1 MPLPRFLRRPAVRA
15 ALVYGGPTLAIVLLA
30 VLSVVLGDETLI
42 LRDVLETHLM
52 LEAPLAESLRAG
64 ELPVLDVHRGGGQPL
79 TGNPNALPFYPG
91 RALYLV
97 APVLWALN
105 AHFWLH
111 WLLAPA
117 AMFLLGRAWGLGRP
131 AAWAAGVCYATS
143 GFFLSQLNLYNL
155 VAGAALVPALAAAVL
170 FATEEGER
178 GRRWS
183 WAAGAGALWALVL
196 LSGDPTTAVAG
207 ALLAASAVA
216 VRSPRA
222 LLRPR
227 AIGPLVLAI
236 GLGTLVALP
245 QIVEMLRVLP
255 ATTRG
260 YRGFSE
266 SRLTVAVWHPLHA
279 LEWLVPTAFGRLDL
293 MGAGGFWA
301 RGLFAGHPPLFLSL
315 YPGVLAPALVLA
327 AGLPRDRRS
336 GWAWGTV
343 AVGTLLA
350 AGGTNPVGRFLF
362 ELPGAHLFRY
372 PVKLWLLVAVAAA
385 VLCGVGFER
394 VFASGGLRRLGRALA
409 VVALL
414 VAFVLGW
421 IVTFPEHL
429 ELFTFAFAAESWSL
443 QLASAEWMRWV
454 VTLATVLVL
463 AALLGAAV
471 SLGRRR
477 PVVAG
482 ALLLALHA
490 AGQVY
495 LLRGLRVTDE
505 TIHYTRPAPLLA
517 RIPAGARVAHAGDGG
532 LFGQS
537 RAIDPP
543 DARAFWGARQE
554 AAALIPGIGVLQ
566 GGLRYELNRSP
577 EGLSSFLA
585 RVAHE
590 AVKATPDDGLRLR
603 ALGRWGVEY
612 VISRE
617 PLAGL
622 PPVLAEAAVAPGAV
636 EPVYLYRLRRPAPG
650 VLLADLP
657 VRVPHL
663 NAAWSLFASPGFDPE
678 RHVVLPPAGGA
689 PDGEAATAAVPPL
702 PSAAGRGP
710 GRVRVLR
717 SGDELLEAEVETPV
731 PAVLVLQ
738 RALLPVWRATVDG
751 DPVEIEPANLY
762 RIGVPVPPGRHRVR
776 LWVERGP
783 LRFALA
789 GSAVGGA
796 GLLALALLG
805 RRGGRRVGRK
815 AVEVE
820 GAAEHVDRTVAEQ
833 PVGRRSLGTGGVE
846 AADEVLGGDDV
857 VPRPG

>member
-1 MPLPRFLRRPAVRA
+1 MPIQRSLRRPAVRA

-30 VLSVVLGDETLI
+30 VLPVVLGDETLI

-52 LEAPLAESLRAG
+52 LEAPLAEALRAG
-64 ELPVLDVHRGGGQPL
+64 EMPVLDVHRGGGQPL
-79 TGNPNALPFYPG
+79 LGNPNAVPFYPG
-91 RALYLV
+91 NVLYAV
-97 APVLWALN
+97 APTLWALN

-155 VAGAALVPALAAAVL
+155 VAGAALVPALVAAVL
-170 FATEEGER
+170 LATEEGER
-178 GRRWS
+178 GQRWS
-183 WAAGAGALWALVL
+183 WAAGAGGLWALVL

-207 ALLAASAVA
+207 ALLAASAAA

-227 AIGPLVLAI
+227 VLGPLALAI

-245 QIVEMLRVLP
+245 QIVEMLRILP
-255 ATTRG
+255 ATSRG
-260 YRGFSE
+260 YRGFSD
-266 SRLTVAVWHPLHA
+266 SRLTIAAWHPIHA

-293 MGAGGFWA
+293 MGPGGFWA
-301 RGLFAGHPPLFLSL
+301 RGLFAGHPPLLLSL

-336 GWAWGTV
+336 GWAWGTA
-343 AVGTLLA
+343 AVGALLA
-350 AGGTNPVGRFLF
+350 AGGTHPVGRFLF

-372 PVKLWLLVAVAAA
+372 PVKLWLLVAVALA

-394 VFASGGLRRLGRALA
+394 AFASGGLRRLGRGLGL
-409 VVALL
+409 VALL
-414 VAFVLGW
+414 VTLCLGW

-429 ELFTFAFAAESWSL
+429 EVFTFAFAPESWSL
-443 QLASAEWMRWV
+443 QLAGAEWMRWV

-463 AALLGAAV
+463 TALLGGAA

-495 LLRGLRVTDE
+495 LLRGLRVTDDARY
-505 TIHYTRPAPLLA
+505 YTRPAPLAA
-517 RIPAGARVAHAGDGG
+517 RIPAGARVVHAGDGG

-537 RAIDPP
+537 QAIAPP

-554 AAALIPGIGVLQ
+554 ASALIPGVGVLQ
-566 GGLRYELNRSP
+566 RGLRYELNRSP

-590 AVKATPDDGLRLR
+590 AVKATPDDRARLR

-617 PLAGL
+617 PLAGVPL
-622 PPVLAEAAVAPGAV
+622 ALAEAAVAPGAI
-636 EPVYLYRLRRPAPG
+636 EPVYLYRLRRPAPE
-650 VLLADLP
+650 VLLADLAI
-657 VRVPHL
+657 RAPHL
-663 NAAWSLFASPGFDPE
+663 NAAWSLFAGPGFDPE
-678 RHVVLPPAGGA
+678 RHVVLPPADGA
-689 PDGEAATAAVPPL
+689 PDGGAASDALPPL
-702 PSAAGRGP
+702 PSAAGREP

-717 SGDELLEAEVETPV
+717 SGDELLETEVATPA

-738 RALLPVWRATVDG
+738 RAVLPVWRATVDG
-751 DPVEIEPANLY
+751 EPVEIEPANLY

-783 LRFALA
+783 LRLALA
-789 GSAVGGA
+789 GSAAGGL

-805 RRGGRRVGRK
+805 RRRGGRE

-820 GAAEHVDRTVAEQ
+820 GAAEDVERTVPEQ
-833 PVGRRSLGTGGVE
+833 PVGRRPLGPGGVE
-846 AADEVLGGDDV
+846 PADEVLGGDDV
-857 VPRPG
+857 DPRPG